1 MNKYRVIFLG
11 AVATVLFAFF
21 VLVFMPHLLL
31 RSVAPPAGLKAYDD
45 SALAGRRVYV
55 SLGCLYCHSQQ
66 VRAPSFGSD
75 AARGWGRAS
84 YPEDYAYDYPHL
96 LGTMRTGPDLM
107 NIGLRQPSRAWHYA
121 HLYQPRAMTPGSVM
135 PAFGFLFA
143 VKDQTGMGDEIVA
156 LPAGVGPAGR
166 VVVTLPTAR
175 VLVNYLLSLKHD
187 YPAPEELTPLRNGA
201 SRRPHDRDSGGLA
214 AAPGGSQ

>member
-21 VLVFMPHLLL
+21 VLIFMPHLQLL
-31 RSVAPPAGLKAYDD
+31 SVEPPAGLRAYDD
-45 SALAGRRVYV
+45 SALAGRQVYV

-66 VRAPSFGSD
+66 VRTPSFGSD

-84 YPEDYAYDYPHL
+84 YPEDYAYDFPHL

-121 HLYQPRAMTPGSVM
+121 HLYAPRAMTPGSVM
-135 PAFGFLFA
+135 PAFPFLFE
-143 VKDQTGMGDEIVA
+143 VRDQARMGDEIVD
-156 LPAGVGPAGR
+156 LPAGIGPSGK
-166 VVVTLPTAR
+166 VVVAGPRAR
-175 VLVNYLLSLKHD
+175 ALVNYLLSLKHD
-187 YPAPEELTPLRNGA
+187 YPAGGSAGA
-201 SRRPHDRDSGGLA
+201 A

>member
-21 VLVFMPHLLL
+21 VLVFVPHLQLL
-31 RSVAPPAGLKAYDD
+31 SVEPPAGLRAYAD
-45 SALAGRRVYV
+45 SELAGRKVYI

-75 AARGWGRAS
+75 QARGWGRAS
-84 YPEDYAYDYPHL
+84 YPEDYAYDEPHL

-107 NIGLRQPSRAWHYA
+107 NIGVRQPSRAWHLA
-121 HLYQPRAMTPGSVM
+121 HLYQPRAVTPGSVM
-135 PAFGFLFA
+135 PAFPFLFE
-143 VKDQTGMGDEIVA
+143 VKDQAGMGDEIVT

-166 VVVTLPTAR
+166 VVVAGPKVRA
-175 VLVNYLLSLKHD
+175 LVSYLIAMRHE
-187 YPAPEELTPLRNGA
+187 YPAGVSAPA
-201 SRRPHDRDSGGLA
+201 AVAAGG
-214 AAPGGSQ
+214 GR